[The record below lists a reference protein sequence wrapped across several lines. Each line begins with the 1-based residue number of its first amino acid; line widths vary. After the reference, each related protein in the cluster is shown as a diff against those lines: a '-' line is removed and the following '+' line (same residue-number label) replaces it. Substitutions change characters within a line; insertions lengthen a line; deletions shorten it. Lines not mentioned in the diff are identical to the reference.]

1 MIRKCGENMF
11 LQPLDIPS
19 FLVYNENST
28 IDNNYISNDIIIKR
42 RVKEENK
49 MFFDNYSQKRLCLRK
64 R

>member
-1 MIRKCGENMF
+1 MIRKCVENMF

-49 MFFDNYSQKRLCLRK
+49 MFFDNY
-64 R
+64 